1 MGSTD
6 AQGSGDHGSPD
17 DQPGRADSMLGRQQG
32 LLRRAEEEPGRG
44 VHRCGRVDDRQ
55 DEEGQGQGAVRGQ
68 GRLAVDYVEK
78 AEAAKS
84 DPSKTKDLAAQAG
97 KIKTASDAIT
107 KHAKDKCNLELKS

>member
-1 MGSTD
+1 MRKVAAITAVLTISLGGLTACSGGSNAYCDELKKNQD
-6 AQGSGDHGSPD
+6 AASTG
-17 DQPGRADSMLGRQQG
+17 ADESTIDKMKKVKDKAPSEVKADWQVLI
-32 LLRRAEEEPGRG
+32 
-44 VHRCGRVDDRQ
+44 
-55 DEEGQGQGAVRGQ
+55 
-68 GRLAVDYVEK
+68 DYVEK